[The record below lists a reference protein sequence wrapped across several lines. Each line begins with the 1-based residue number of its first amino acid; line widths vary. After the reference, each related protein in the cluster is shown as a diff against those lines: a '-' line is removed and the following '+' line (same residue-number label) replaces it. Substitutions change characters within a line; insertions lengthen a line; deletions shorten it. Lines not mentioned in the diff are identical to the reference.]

1 LTSAE
6 QKRSQELDKTG
17 SVPPQGENAKSRAMQ
32 SIQHPMEMERRVVG
46 KVSRRLLPFLIICY
60 FVAYLD
66 RVNVGFAGL
75 TMNKDLGFTATVFG
89 WGAGIFFLGYF
100 IFEVP
105 SNLALERFGARIW
118 ISRIMVTWG
127 LLSACMAFTWNETSF
142 LILRFL
148 LGVAEAG
155 FFPGIILFLTYWF
168 PSAYRARIVGYF
180 MVAIPVSTVIG
191 APLSG
196 LILGLDGV
204 LGLKGWQ
211 WLFVIEGVPAIL
223 MSVAVLLYLTD
234 GPSQA
239 HWLHPQERTW
249 LAGRL
254 DAERRN
260 REAIAEFTIWQAL
273 TNPRVLLL
281 GLVYFGVV
289 AANYGMSFWLPQ
301 IVKAFGLSNLE
312 TGFVTAVPY
321 AVGAVAMVAWAL
333 RSDHARERKWHTAI
347 PALIAAVGLASSTA
361 AGNPVLEMAALSLA
375 AVGIFAVL
383 PCFWTLPTA
392 LLSGS
397 AAAGGIAL
405 INSIGNL
412 AGFVGPYAIGFIK
425 DQTQSFA
432 PGLIF
437 IAILALL
444 SFILVLL
451 LGHDPALERHPAAE
465 LAE

>member
-1 LTSAE
+1 MEATE
-6 QKRSQELDKTG
+6 QTLE
-17 SVPPQGENAKSRAMQ
+17 
-32 SIQHPMEMERRVVG
+32 IERRVIQ
-46 KVSRRLLPFLIICY
+46 KVSRRLLPFLILCY

-66 RVNVGFAGL
+66 RVNVGFAAL
-75 TMNKDLGFTATVFG
+75 TMNKDLGFSATIFG

-127 LLSACMAFTWNETSF
+127 LLSACMALIWSDTSF
-142 LILRFL
+142 LVLRFL

-204 LGLKGWQ
+204 LGLRGWQ
-211 WLFVIEGVPAIL
+211 WLFITEGVPAVL
-223 MSVAVLLYLTD
+223 LSVVVLLYLTD
-234 GPSQA
+234 GPAQA
-239 HWLHPQERTW
+239 DWLHPQERSW

-260 REAIAEFTIWQAL
+260 RQAVHNFTVLQAL
-273 TNPRVLLL
+273 TNARVLLL

-301 IVKAFGLSNLE
+301 IVKGFGLTNLE

-321 AVGAVAMVAWAL
+321 FIGAIAMVVWAL
-333 RSDHARERKWHTAI
+333 SSDRTHERKWHTAI
-347 PALIAAVGLASSTA
+347 PALLAAIGLASSTA
-361 AGNPVLEMAALSLA
+361 AGTPTLEMAALSLA

-392 LLSGS
+392 VLSGS

-437 IAILALL
+437 IAVLAFM
-444 SFILVLL
+444 SFVMVLM
-451 LGHDPALERHPAAE
+451 LGHDHSLERHPAPE

>member
-1 LTSAE
+1 MQPQE
-6 QKRSQELDKTG
+6 QTL
-17 SVPPQGENAKSRAMQ
+17 
-32 SIQHPMEMERRVVG
+32 EMERRVIG
-46 KVSRRLLPFLIICY
+46 KVSQRLVPFLILCY

-66 RVNVGFAGL
+66 RVNVSFAAL

-127 LLSACMAFTWNETSF
+127 LLSACMAFIWSETSF

-180 MVAIPVSTVIG
+180 MVAVPVSTVIG
-191 APLSG
+191 SPLSG
-196 LILGLDGV
+196 LVLGLDGV
-204 LGLKGWQ
+204 FGFRGWQ
-211 WLFVIEGVPAIL
+211 WLFLIEGVPAVL
-223 MSVAVLLYLTD
+223 LSVAVLLYLTD
-234 GPSQA
+234 GPLQA
-239 HWLHPQERTW
+239 EWLHPQERAW

-260 REAIAEFTIWQAL
+260 RQAVHDFTLWQAL
-273 TNPRVLLL
+273 SNPRVLLL

-301 IVKAFGLSNLE
+301 IVKGFGLTNLE
-312 TGFVTAVPY
+312 TGFVTAIPY
-321 AVGAVAMVAWAL
+321 AIGAVAMVIWAL
-333 RSDHARERKWHTAI
+333 HSDHTRERKWHTAI
-347 PALIAAVGLASSTA
+347 PALLAAVGLASSTA
-361 AGNPVLEMAALSLA
+361 AGSPTLEMAALSLA

-392 LLSGS
+392 VLSGS

-412 AGFVGPYAIGFIK
+412 AGFAGPYAIGFIK

-437 IAILALL
+437 IAVLAFM
-444 SFILVLL
+444 SFVLVLL
-451 LGHDPALERHPAAE
+451 LGHDHALEQHPAPE

>member
-1 LTSAE
+1 
-6 QKRSQELDKTG
+6 
-17 SVPPQGENAKSRAMQ
+17 MQ
-32 SIQHPMEMERRVVG
+32 SLEQTLEMERRVIG
-46 KVSRRLLPFLIICY
+46 KVGRRLLPFLIICY

-66 RVNVGFAGL
+66 RVNISFAAL
-75 TMNKDLGFTATVFG
+75 TMNKELDFTATVFG

-105 SNLALERFGARIW
+105 SNLALERFGARVW

-127 LLSACMAFTWNETSF
+127 LLSACMALIWSETSF
-142 LILRFL
+142 LVLRFL

-211 WLFVIEGVPAIL
+211 WLFVIEGVPAVL
-223 MSVAVLLYLTD
+223 LSVVVLLYLTD
-234 GPSQA
+234 GPLQA
-239 HWLHPQERTW
+239 DWLHPQERTW

-260 REAIAEFTIWQAL
+260 RQAIADFTVWQAL

-301 IVKAFGLSNLE
+301 IVKGFGLTNLE

-321 AVGAVAMVAWAL
+321 LVGAIAMVIWAL
-333 RSDHARERKWHTAI
+333 RSDHVHERKWHTAI
-347 PALIAAVGLASSTA
+347 PALLAAVGLAASTTTA
-361 AGNPVLEMAALSLA
+361 NPTLEMAALSLA
-375 AVGIFAVL
+375 AIGIFSVL

-412 AGFVGPYAIGFIK
+412 AGYFGPFAVGVIK
-425 DQTQSFA
+425 DKTQSFA
-432 PGLIF
+432 PGLIVIAALAF
-437 IAILALL
+437 I
-444 SFILVLL
+444 SFVVVLL
-451 LGHDPALERHPAAE
+451 LGHDHALERHPAPE

>member
-1 LTSAE
+1 MQATE
-6 QKRSQELDKTG
+6 QTL
-17 SVPPQGENAKSRAMQ
+17 
-32 SIQHPMEMERRVVG
+32 EMERRVIQ

-127 LLSACMAFTWNETSF
+127 LLSACMAFIWSESSF

-196 LILGLDGV
+196 LILGLNGV

-211 WLFVIEGVPAIL
+211 WLFIIEGVPAVL
-223 MSVAVLLYLTD
+223 LSVVVLLYLTD
-234 GPSQA
+234 GPQQA
-239 HWLHPQERTW
+239 DWLHPQERSW

-260 REAIAEFTIWQAL
+260 RQAIADFTVVQAL

-301 IVKAFGLSNLE
+301 IVKGFGLTNLE
-312 TGFVTAVPY
+312 TGFVTAIPY
-321 AVGAVAMVAWAL
+321 FIGAIAMVVWAL
-333 RSDHARERKWHTAI
+333 RSDHAHERKWHTAI
-347 PALIAAVGLASSTA
+347 PALLAAVGLASSTA
-361 AGNPVLEMAALSLA
+361 AGSPTLEMAALSLA

-437 IAILALL
+437 IAVLAFI
-444 SFILVLL
+444 SFVVVLL
-451 LGHDPALERHPAAE
+451 LGHDHTLERHPAPE

>member
-1 LTSAE
+1 MQATE
-6 QKRSQELDKTG
+6 QTL
-17 SVPPQGENAKSRAMQ
+17 
-32 SIQHPMEMERRVVG
+32 EMERRVIQ

-127 LLSACMAFTWNETSF
+127 LLSACMAFIWSESSF

-196 LILGLDGV
+196 LILGLNGV

-211 WLFVIEGVPAIL
+211 WLFIIEGVPAVL
-223 MSVAVLLYLTD
+223 LSVVVLLYLTD
-234 GPSQA
+234 GPQQA
-239 HWLHPQERTW
+239 DWLHPQERSW

-260 REAIAEFTIWQAL
+260 RQAIADFTVVQAL

-301 IVKAFGLSNLE
+301 IVKGFGLTNLE
-312 TGFVTAVPY
+312 TGFVTAIPY
-321 AVGAVAMVAWAL
+321 FIGAIAMVVWAL
-333 RSDHARERKWHTAI
+333 RSDHAHERKWHTAI
-347 PALIAAVGLASSTA
+347 PALLAAVGLASSTA
-361 AGNPVLEMAALSLA
+361 AGSPTLEMAALSLA

-437 IAILALL
+437 IAALAFI
-444 SFILVLL
+444 SFVVVLL
-451 LGHDPALERHPAAE
+451 LGHDHTLERHPAPE

>member
-1 LTSAE
+1 MQLTE
-6 QKRSQELDKTG
+6 Q
-17 SVPPQGENAKSRAMQ
+17 
-32 SIQHPMEMERRVVG
+32 PMELERRVID
-46 KVSRRLLPFLIICY
+46 KVSRRLLPFLMICY

-75 TMNKDLGFTATVFG
+75 TMNKDLGFSATVFG
-89 WGAGIFFLGYF
+89 WGAGIFFIGYF
-100 IFEVP
+100 FFEVP
-105 SNLALERFGARIW
+105 SNLALERFGARVW

-127 LLSACMAFTWNETSF
+127 LLSACMALIWNETSF
-142 LILRFL
+142 LVLRFL

-180 MVAIPVSTVIG
+180 MAAIPVSTVIG

-204 LGLKGWQ
+204 RGLRGWQ
-211 WLFVIEGVPAIL
+211 WLFILEGVPAIL
-223 MSVAVLLYLTD
+223 LSVAVLLYLTD
-234 GPSQA
+234 GPRQA
-239 HWLHPQERTW
+239 EWLHPQERAW
-249 LAGRL
+249 LAARL

-260 REAIAEFTIWQAL
+260 RRAIADFTVWQAL
-273 TNPRVLLL
+273 TNARVLLL
-281 GLVYFGVV
+281 GLVYFGIV

-301 IVKAFGLSNLE
+301 IVKGFGLTNLE
-312 TGFVTAVPY
+312 TGFVTAIPY
-321 AVGAVAMVAWAL
+321 ALGTIAMVIWAL
-333 RSDHARERKWHTAI
+333 RCDHAQERKWHTAI
-347 PALIAAVGLASSTA
+347 PALVAAVGLGLSTTTA
-361 AGNPVLEMAALSLA
+361 NPVLEMAALSLA

-412 AGFVGPYAIGFIK
+412 AGFVGPYAVGFIK
-425 DQTQSFA
+425 DQTHSFA

-437 IAILALL
+437 IAALVL
-444 SFILVLL
+444 ISFIVVLI

-465 LAE
+465 PAE